1 MTLPALNASSRVPR
15 FSFPEVDT
23 PSLLVDLD
31 CLARNL
37 DRMSTIARDAGLN
50 LRPHSKTHKSLDIAR
65 RQLAHGAIGIT
76 VAKPQEALVF
86 WCNGVKPIFL
96 AYPPVGAHKLRAL
109 EPIIRDGAL
118 IVGLDDV
125 RTAVPI
131 GELATQLGVSVPVLF
146 EVDTGMHRVGV
157 AWGERAAQAAMQVAQ
172 IPGLE
177 LLGVFCHEGHAHDIP
192 TGEMP
197 AFAAE
202 IAQRMDTTAGL
213 IRQHGHACP
222 VVSVGSTLTARFM
235 NREQGL
241 TEIRPGTYVYND
253 VRTVVS
259 GAADWQDCAVTVLA
273 TVVSRT
279 ESGRAVIDA
288 GSKVFT
294 TAEEPP
300 YGFGAI
306 LDIPGAQLVRL
317 NEEHG
322 IMVLEDPTVD
332 LEIGDRVRVIPIHV
346 CVTINMQRELIT
358 VQNGEVVGTMR
369 VDAGLCSR

>member
-1 MTLPALNASSRVPR
+1 MTLPALTAPPGTPRVYL
-15 FSFPEVDT
+15 PEIDT
-23 PSLLVDLD
+23 PSLLLDLD
-31 CLARNL
+31 CLERNL
-37 DRMSTIARDAGLN
+37 DQMSTTAKDADLN

-65 RQLAHGAIGIT
+65 RQLTLGAIGIT

-86 WCNGVKPIFL
+86 WSNGVKPIFL
-96 AYPPVGAHKLRAL
+96 AYPPVGIHKLRAL
-109 EPIIRDGAL
+109 EPIIRDGSL
-118 IVGLDDV
+118 IVGLDDI
-125 RTAVPI
+125 RTAVPL
-131 GELATQLGVSVPVLF
+131 GDLATRLGVSVPVLF

-157 AWGERAAQAAMQVAQ
+157 PWGEQAARAAVQVAQ
-172 IPGLE
+172 VPGLE
-177 LLGVFCHEGHAHDIP
+177 LLGVFCHEGHAHSIP
-192 TGEMP
+192 TIDIP

-202 IAQRMDTTAGL
+202 IAHRMVVTADLVRREGY
-213 IRQHGHACP
+213 ACP

-235 NREQGL
+235 TSRQGV

-279 ESGRAVIDA
+279 EPGRAVIDA
-288 GSKVFT
+288 GSKIFT

-300 YGFGAI
+300 YGFGAV
-306 LDIPGAQLVRL
+306 LDVPGAQLRRL

-322 IMVLEDPTVD
+322 VMTLEDPTVD
-332 LEIGDRVRVIPIHV
+332 LEIGDRARVIPIHV

-358 VQNGEVVGTMR
+358 VRNGAAVGTLS